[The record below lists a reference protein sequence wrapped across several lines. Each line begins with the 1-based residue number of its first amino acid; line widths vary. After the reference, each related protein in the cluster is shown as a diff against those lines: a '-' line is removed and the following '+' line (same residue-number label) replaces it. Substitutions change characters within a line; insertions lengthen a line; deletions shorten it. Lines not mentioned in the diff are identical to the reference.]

1 MEHRAGIEPANTG
14 FADQRV
20 SHFATGAHVLP
31 RMFDDTRQS
40 VPRELLRLGCGAKV
54 GLHGFVAREDLV
66 GVFI

>member
-1 MEHRAGIEPANTG
+1 
-14 FADQRV
+14 
-20 SHFATGAHVLP
+20 
-31 RMFDDTRQS
+31 MFDDTRQS